1 MSRRLLAAVL
11 ALVTAACADTGETSP
26 TSVVALCE
34 EPPANEV
41 TSESDLEMRVSPS
54 PAAAG
59 DVVELT
65 VLRSDLPDDSVV
77 GVDAEW
83 QCWDGTK
90 WATTHIV
97 YRGFGDNAGQ
107 TIPVNPA
114 FQIQVPSIGLD
125 LHAEYPI
132 VIPVVEPGTYRIRD
146 EILVERSTITG
157 FTLVDV
163 VDG

>member
-1 MSRRLLAAVL
+1 MNRRLLAAAL

-26 TSVVALCE
+26 TSVLALCE
-34 EPPANEV
+34 EPPADEV
-41 TSESDLEMRVSPS
+41 TTESDLEMRVSPN

-65 VLRSDLPDDSVV
+65 VRSDLPDDSVV

-90 WATTHIV
+90 WVTTHIV

-107 TIPVNPA
+107 TIPVNSE
-114 FQIQVPSIGLD
+114 FQIQVPSIGL
-125 LHAEYPI
+125 ATENGYPM
-132 VIPVVEPGTYRIRD
+132 VIPRVEPGTYRIKD
-146 EILVERSTITG
+146 EVLAGGKSVPGFVVVE
-157 FTLVDV
+157 V
-163 VDG
+163 VSS